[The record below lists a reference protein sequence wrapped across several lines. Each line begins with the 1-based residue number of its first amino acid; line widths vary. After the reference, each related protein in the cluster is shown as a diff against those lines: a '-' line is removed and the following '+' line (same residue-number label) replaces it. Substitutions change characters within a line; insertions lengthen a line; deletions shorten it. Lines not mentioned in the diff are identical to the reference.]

1 MQTLLNIFL
10 ALMVACS
17 AAAFSLLPSAPDAA
31 SMIGCLGLS
40 GSFIAVAF
48 GAACL
53 FAE

>member
-1 MQTLLNIFL
+1 MQVLLNLFL
-10 ALMVACS
+10 ALMVALS

-40 GSFIAVAF
+40 GAFAAIAF
-48 GAACL
+48 GAIWL

>member
-1 MQTLLNIFL
+1 MNTILNLFL
-10 ALMVACS
+10 VVMVGLS
-17 AAAFSLLPSAPDAA
+17 AAAFSLLPSAPDAWSIA
-31 SMIGCLGLS
+31 GCLGLS

>member
-40 GSFIAVAF
+40 GAF
-48 GAACL
+48 AALALGAACL
-53 FAE
+53 FTD